1 MQMCPLC
8 LNNDISFFCEDKKRV
23 YRRCR
28 QCLLVFVE
36 DKFILSAE
44 DEKAIYDLHENDV
57 NDQGYR
63 KFLSRLVNPLL
74 ERLSPGSSGLD
85 FGCGPGPALAEMM
98 KEAGHK
104 MSLYDLYY
112 YPDQSTLEQKYDF
125 ITSTEVVEHIKD
137 SQKLFDTFD
146 TLLNDK
152 GTLGLMTKLVIDQNA
167 FSKWHYKNDQTHI
180 RFFSE
185 ETFLWIAKK
194 YEMKVNFF
202 NKDVIIFEKQNS

>member
-1 MQMCPLC
+1 MCPLC